1 MLREAADYLV
11 CPQGS
16 GRNPVLGVLQYWP
29 NRRPV
34 GLDIVIANCIDT
46 TKTPSQHLRA
56 REDAKKNV
64 TGSLDALKAARTT
77 HAQAKRELAVARAA
91 GARGADLDK
100 AVKCEQNAAMAVAN
114 AYSPGFEE
122 AAARANTTFFAHSM
136 TPMGGYGPG
145 ALAAIRAIA
154 HPGDGLLIG
163 EGGPRFEAEDVV
175 FNTRLHHHYLTSAIA
190 VAFWNASHEAAA
202 EVAQNLPGR
211 PWRTGLQGAG

>member
-1 MLREAADYLV
+1 
-11 CPQGS
+11 
-16 GRNPVLGVLQYWP
+16 
-29 NRRPV
+29 
-34 GLDIVIANCIDT
+34 
-46 TKTPSQHLRA
+46 
-56 REDAKKNV
+56 
-64 TGSLDALKAARTT
+64 
-77 HAQAKRELAVARAA
+77 
-91 GARGADLDK
+91 
-100 AVKCEQNAAMAVAN
+100 
-114 AYSPGFEE
+114 
-122 AAARANTTFFAHSM
+122 M